1 MNYSGIKN
9 MAELDSAR
17 AKLSAEL
24 AGRKRDII
32 RSVDT
37 ARQTYTPTAI
47 VAEGLRRASATIPVD
62 RIVLNLIRRLRKKS
76 CRDRA

>member
-1 MNYSGIKN
+1 MNFSGIKN

-24 AGRKRDII
+24 AGRKRDIVN
-32 RSVDT
+32 SLDS
-37 ARQTYTPTAI
+37 AKKTYTPTAI

-62 RIVLNLIRRLRKKS
+62 RIVLSLIRRLR
-76 CRDRA
+76 RRR